1 MGAKAI
7 STKMAIVPMITMAI
21 LRQTQELEPLL

>member
-21 LRQTQELEPLL
+21 LRQTQALEPLL